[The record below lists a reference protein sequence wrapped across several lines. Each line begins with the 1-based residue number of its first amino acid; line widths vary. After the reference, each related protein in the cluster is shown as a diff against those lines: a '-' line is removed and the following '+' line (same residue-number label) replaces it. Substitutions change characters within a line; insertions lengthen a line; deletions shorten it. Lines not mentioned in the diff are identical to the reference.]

1 MKTKSVITLVVVI
14 LLLTVLAVFSLGV
27 TGKGVTI
34 GITRFKP
41 WYENVKLGM
50 DIKGGVT
57 VIYEAKEKEGSDFDA
72 GIKRII
78 TIFENRLSSKGYSD
92 VSITQQGTNRI
103 RVEIADVASVSDV
116 SSLLGTPGKLEFRD
130 DEGNV
135 ICTGDQLKSATYLG
149 QDGSDY
155 VVSIAFDS
163 DGTKSFAEAT
173 KKALEKKSYIAIYMD
188 GSEYSRPTVNAAI
201 TDGKAVI
208 TCATAEAANNMA
220 IVLQSGAMPLDIT
233 EISASVVSATLG
245 SEALNSALIGGLIG
259 VILVFVFMLVVYRFM
274 GLAADIALFVY
285 MLIFYWFITSFPW
298 MQLTLPSI
306 AGIVLSI
313 GMAVDANVVIFERIK
328 EEFHSGKDLDSCV
341 SIGYTKARSAIL
353 DANLTTIIA
362 GLVMLM
368 VGPAPIKNFATTL
381 LAGVVI
387 SMLTAIFVT
396 RYFLNVLIKLGINK
410 PGLLSLKEGKADEK

>member
-14 LLLTVLAVFSLGV
+14 LLLAVLAVFSLGV

-188 GSEYSRPTVNAAI
+188 GGEYSRPTVNAAI

>member
-14 LLLTVLAVFSLGV
+14 LLLAVLAVFSLGV

-116 SSLLGTPGKLEFRD
+116 SSLLGTPGKLEFHD